1 MPPLRET
8 MAAPCPHPQ
17 ILPPLPLRGLP
28 HKTSTRD
35 GARLADSPLI
45 DLTTLSS
52 KAIRRLTDDE
62 LTPVLQQGFWGLYG
76 RMITDEQLEEHLA
89 AVRKGHWA
97 PGLPAH
103 TNGNN
108 TDDLYRNSQEE

>member
-1 MPPLRET
+1 
-8 MAAPCPHPQ
+8 
-17 ILPPLPLRGLP
+17 
-28 HKTSTRD
+28 
-35 GARLADSPLI
+35 LADSPLI

-62 LTPVLQQGFWGLYG
+62 LTPVLQQGFWKLYK

-108 TDDLYRNSQEE
+108 ADNLF